1 MPNDIGQRDEFGPD
15 LFLQLTYL
23 LGQRPGPFSILLVIG
38 LPKLPPEI
46 DNLAIGP
53 GLRFVIGDGA
63 NNVSCVRF

>member
-23 LGQRPGPFSILLVIG
+23 LGQRPGLFSILLVIG

-46 DNLAIGP
+46 DNLAIGL